1 LNQEIRIEIRPEQIV
16 AAKAEQKKF
25 DAQKTHNKF
34 NCDTNYIGL
43 LGEMVFNDYLKTK
56 GLDYVWYQYTKQGW
70 DEPDFKINNKTVD
83 LKTTFSEVMWIQK
96 EKFDIY
102 LYAQINKAQTL
113 LKIKGW
119 LSLEEIKE
127 AKNKKTCKVVKRG
140 SRRDYV
146 FEPHFMNDPQE
157 ILIAL

>member
-1 LNQEIRIEIRPEQIV
+1 
-16 AAKAEQKKF
+16 
-25 DAQKTHNKF
+25 
-34 NCDTNYIGL
+34 
-43 LGEMVFNDYLKTK
+43 
-56 GLDYVWYQYTKQGW
+56 
-70 DEPDFKINNKTVD
+70 
-83 LKTTFSEVMWIQK
+83 
-96 EKFDIY
+96 